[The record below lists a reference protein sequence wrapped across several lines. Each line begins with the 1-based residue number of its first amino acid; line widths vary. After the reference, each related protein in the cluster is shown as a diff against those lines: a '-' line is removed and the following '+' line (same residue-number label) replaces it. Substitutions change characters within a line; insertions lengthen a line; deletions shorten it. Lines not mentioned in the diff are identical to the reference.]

1 MSMMDTEN
9 LTSEA
14 EHERDEQ
21 RTINITPSWEGQVRM
36 CLMII
41 SGATYQ
47 HAVSTAQEELLRM
60 GRILD
65 HYAERELGQ

>member
-14 EHERDEQ
+14 GHERDEQ
-21 RTINITPSWEGQVRM
+21 SFTIDITPSWEGQVRM

-41 SGATYQ
+41 SGATP

-65 HYAERELGQ
+65 HYAEREASA